1 MRAFAISIDD
11 VLEINNPDTIF
22 DLVSDGNQ
30 VLVFM
35 APDEPLHMLFP
46 LPEGF
51 VKEVM
56 DSPYSHFQD
65 FGDFSMLF
73 LKLGK
78 GRMLSIISHDV
89 VVIVGMEARLVEK
102 KSIHGALVWEIV
114 DFIRRHS
121 GNPEGDSFREMGR
134 WKRELVNLSRA
145 IEDMY
150 RLNLNYF
157 SPQEGYLLMKVAR
170 ESRWRALDL
179 EDRREEMRLEL
190 LKPVRRFKSIEYLL
204 LALAGVVVAGFFE
217 SQMIRIGAGVL
228 LLLMMLYLVRRPPSD
243 SLE

>member
-35 APDEPLHMLFP
+35 DPDEPLHVLFP

-51 VKEVM
+51 AKEVM

-73 LKLGK
+73 LKLGE
-78 GRMLSIISHDV
+78 GRMLSIISPDV
-89 VVIVGMEARLVEK
+89 VVIVGARARLVEK
-102 KSIHGALVWEIV
+102 KSIYSSLIREII
-114 DFIRRHS
+114 DFVKSHL
-121 GNPEGDSFREMGR
+121 GGLEGGSFEEMGR
-134 WKRELVNLSRA
+134 WRRELLNLSRA
-145 IEDMY
+145 LEEMY

-170 ESRWRALDL
+170 EARWRAIDL
-179 EDRREEMRLEL
+179 EDRREEMRLNL
-190 LKPVRRFKSIEYLL
+190 LRPVRRFRSLEYLL
-204 LALAGVVVAGFFE
+204 LTLAGIVVAGFIE
-217 SQMIRIGAGVL
+217 SQIIRLGAGIAL
-228 LLLMMLYLVRRPPSD
+228 LLVMLYLIRRSPSD